1 MLYVTYNTGDGGNK
15 MKNITVFGELLKE
28 LRISAG
34 MTLREFCRKADEDP
48 ANLSRIER
56 VLKTPPGDDVIAR
69 YAKALSLKEGTPE
82 WRNFTDIAAISR
94 REIPRDIADDAQLSA
109 KLPALLRTA
118 RGEKPADKEL
128 DEIVNLTSKVFR
140 P

>member
-1 MLYVTYNTGDGGNK
+1 MENTA
-15 MKNITVFGELLKE
+15 VFGELMKA
-28 LRISAG
+28 LRTKAG

-56 VLKTPPGDDVIAR
+56 VLKTPPGDDVIVR
-69 YAKALSLKEGTPE
+69 YAKALGLKEGTSE
-82 WRNFTDIAAISR
+82 WRHFTDIASISR
-94 REIPRDIADDAQLSA
+94 REIPRDIADDAELSA

-118 RGEKPADKEL
+118 RGEKPTEQEL
-128 DEIVNLTSKVFR
+128 EEIVNITTKVFR